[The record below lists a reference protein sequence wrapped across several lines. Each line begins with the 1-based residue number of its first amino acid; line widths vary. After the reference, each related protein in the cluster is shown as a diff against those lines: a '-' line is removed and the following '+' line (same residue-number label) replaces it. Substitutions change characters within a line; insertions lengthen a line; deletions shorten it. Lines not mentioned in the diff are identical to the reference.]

1 MFVCLLCME
10 SGEMVDHIFLHCPLS
25 LRLWHKLFNLVH
37 MDWVPPRS
45 ICDMIIISC
54 RGLRNSN
61 RGKVLWQ
68 FACLA
73 LMWVVWRER
82 NARIFEGKVRTLEG
96 LWDTIHFLAS
106 FWASCTTTFKGAPL
120 NLIQL
125 NWLLVSSSMGMG

>member
-1 MFVCLLCME
+1 
-10 SGEMVDHIFLHCPLS
+10 MVDHIFLHCPLS

-37 MDWVPPRS
+37 MDWVLPRS

-82 NARIFEGKVRTLEG
+82 NARIF
-96 LWDTIHFLAS
+96 
-106 FWASCTTTFKGAPL
+106 
-120 NLIQL
+120 
-125 NWLLVSSSMGMG
+125 

>member
-1 MFVCLLCME
+1 
-10 SGEMVDHIFLHCPLS
+10 MVDHIFLHCPLS

-37 MDWVPPRS
+37 MDWVLPRS

-73 LMWVVWRER
+73 LMWVVWWEKK
-82 NARIFEGKVRTLEG
+82 NTWIFKDKARTSKD
-96 LWDTIHFLAS
+96 LWDIIHFFAS
-106 FWASCTTTFKGAPL
+106 F
-120 NLIQL
+120 
-125 NWLLVSSSMGMG
+125 